1 MENDTRNEEAAAAVQ
16 ACGRGLAWGLALMA
30 VGGCLLLVAPL
41 PMPVPEITPARRIL
55 SIYWAIGGLSYAG
68 LAILVG
74 YAARLAPHVWGRAAG
89 RSRLRTWG
97 LRILGAL
104 TVWPWVWGLALLVPA
119 ARRRGDRRGA
129 WLAGAGGALA
139 FAAEW
144 GFRIKRLNAEGTPL
158 GWGLYVLL
166 AVAFV
171 LLWRAL
177 RRLEGGRSRALHGAG
192 WGLVLAGL
200 LAVAALPGWR
210 VPGMAARADALT
222 ASILADAGYADAS
235 APLAA
240 GRPPVAAEDDPLA
253 AIDSDALA
261 AERADWN
268 AFYGP
273 YCRTDDIRQ
282 LNPPQLEAAD
292 VEAIDAWF
300 AAHPAFTAFADAL
313 STPGY
318 RSCLPGISKRE
329 EISLVETGRLEP
341 RLREGGASTDW
352 IAALALRARAACARG
367 DIPAALGDIRRLDV
381 LADLNER
388 EPWAICKLVS
398 RVPIYQIVR
407 CVLGERLDLWDDA
420 SLAALGDILEAR
432 VRATAGL
439 FAQAVAVETIGCE
452 ATLPLVG
459 GGWCPDLFRNPMR
472 TPYDGKYARW
482 FLAERIAYAG
492 HARRALDTAA
502 AIAALPP
509 GPVRAAAWQAFRDE
523 KHDENDLSMAA
534 AILTPSYDG
543 FFRKLVLS
551 PETSLGCFRI
561 AAAVARWHRE
571 HGTLPD
577 TLDALVPG
585 YLPAVPLEAAG
596 GEPPVWEPAEDGKS
610 FTLGGLDSH
619 RKEGKIRFFLAPPA
633 AGEGAE
639 TPAPPA
645 DLECPAKNESLG
657 ERVEILGAPETAG
670 TAKTAGTPGKPEN

>member
-1 MENDTRNEEAAAAVQ
+1 MENDTRNDETASAAVQ
-16 ACGRGLAWGLALMA
+16 ACARGLAWGLAVWA
-30 VGGCLLLVAPL
+30 VGGCILLVAPM

-55 SIYWAIGGLSYAG
+55 SVYGAMVVLAYAG
-68 LAILVG
+68 LAILAVC
-74 YAARLAPHVWGRAAG
+74 AARLAPHVWGRAAG

-97 LRILGAL
+97 LRLLGAL
-104 TVWPWVWGLALLVPA
+104 TVWPWVWGPALLVPA

-129 WLAGAGGALA
+129 WLAGVGGALA
-139 FAAEW
+139 FVAQCGFHIRRLHAE
-144 GFRIKRLNAEGTPL
+144 ASPL
-158 GWGLYVLL
+158 GWGVYALL
-166 AVAFV
+166 AVAFA
-171 LLWRAL
+171 LLWHAL
-177 RRLEGGRSRALHGAG
+177 RRLEGGRSRVLHGVG

-200 LAVAALPGWR
+200 LGVAALPGWR
-210 VPGMAARADALT
+210 VPRMAARADALT

-253 AIDSDALA
+253 AIDPDAFA
-261 AERADWN
+261 AERTDWK
-268 AFYGP
+268 AFCGP
-273 YCRTDDIRQ
+273 YCRTGDIRQ
-282 LNPPQLEAAD
+282 LDPPQLEAAD
-292 VEAIDAWF
+292 MEAIDAWF

-329 EISLVETGRLEP
+329 ELSLVENGRLEP
-341 RLREGGASTDW
+341 RLLEGGACTDW
-352 IAALALRARAACARG
+352 IAALALRARAACACG

-381 LADLNER
+381 LADLNAR
-388 EPWAICKLVS
+388 EPWSVCKLVAAL
-398 RVPIYQIVR
+398 PIAQIVR

-459 GGWCPDLFRNPMR
+459 GGWRPDLFRHPMR
-472 TPYDGKYARW
+472 SPYDGKYARW
-482 FLAERIAYAG
+482 FLAERIAYAE

-502 AIAALPP
+502 ALAALPP
-509 GPVRAAAWQAFRDE
+509 GPGRAAAWQAFRDE

-543 FFRKLVLS
+543 FFRTLVLS
-551 PETSLGCFRI
+551 PETSLACFRI

-571 HGTLPD
+571 HGTLPE

-596 GEPPVWEPAEDGKS
+596 GVPPVWEPAEDGKS
-610 FTLGGLDSH
+610 FALGGLESH
-619 RKEGKIRFFLAPPA
+619 RKDGKMRFFLAPPPGA
-633 AGEGAE
+633 GAGEPAE
-639 TPAPPA
+639 APEPPA
-645 DLECPAKNESLG
+645 
-657 ERVEILGAPETAG
+657 I
-670 TAKTAGTPGKPEN
+670 